1 MSISATSL
9 PNTIGTGFDVNAADL
24 ANPAGGKSLSVLR
37 FEQSMARA
45 DAPEAQPVAFF
56 APEGVNGPHAVDAT
70 PRPESFFLAQ
80 ATPADAVQAN
90 RGNGPQPIAPTDP
103 NTVDRIGAFRGAD
116 MPVRE
121 AAAVEAPT
129 TGQGI
134 IDGLSRLRGV
144 FDAQE
149 NAITGIAPADTAGT
163 RLTNTSELINLQLEV
178 VKYSMLM
185 DVTSKLA
192 GKSTQTFDT
201 LMKGQ

>member
-9 PNTIGTGFDVNAADL
+9 PNTIGTGYDVNAADL

-37 FEQSMARA
+37 FEQSLARA

-56 APEGVNGPHAVDAT
+56 APEGVYGPHTVDAT

-80 ATPADAVQAN
+80 AAPADAAQA
-90 RGNGPQPIAPTDP
+90 GSGGAAQAIAPSDP
-103 NTVDRIGAFRGAD
+103 AITNRIGTFRSIDVPIG
-116 MPVRE
+116 

-149 NAITGIAPADTAGT
+149 NAITGIAPSDAAGT